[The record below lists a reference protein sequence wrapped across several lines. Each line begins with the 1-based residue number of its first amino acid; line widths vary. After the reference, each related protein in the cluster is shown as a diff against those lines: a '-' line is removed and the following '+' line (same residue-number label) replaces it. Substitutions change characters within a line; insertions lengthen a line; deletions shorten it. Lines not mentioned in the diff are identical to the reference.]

1 MGVAIMLRA
10 LSISGMGF
18 LFLAIS
24 PKLRGEV
31 WGVIGDGVTAMETH
45 APYSYIVGVIM
56 VLVTIVVAFNRGAR
70 AR

>member
-1 MGVAIMLRA
+1 MGA
-10 LSISGMGF
+10 

-31 WGVIGDGVTAMETH
+31 WGFIGSGVTAMDTYS
-45 APYSYIVGVIM
+45 PYSYIVGVIV
-56 VLVTIVVAFNRGAR
+56 VLATIVIAFNRGAQ